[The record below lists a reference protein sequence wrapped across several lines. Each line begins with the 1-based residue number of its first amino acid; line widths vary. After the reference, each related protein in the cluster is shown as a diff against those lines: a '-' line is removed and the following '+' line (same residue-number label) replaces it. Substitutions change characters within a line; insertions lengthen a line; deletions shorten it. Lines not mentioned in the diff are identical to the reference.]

1 MIPSGGLILMQE
13 PRIGDISDFWG
24 TISDS
29 NKTVSFQVTGK
40 ITLENLSVTNCNC
53 VGFFCDRQNLQD
65 NKKTENVVHV
75 TVLVTHDM
83 LNLL

>member
-29 NKTVSFQVTGK
+29 NKTVSFQVTSR
-40 ITLENLSVTNCNC
+40 ITLNNLCVTNCNC
-53 VGFFCDRQNLQD
+53 AGFFTIDKNLQD
-65 NKKTENVVHV
+65 NQKNGNCCPCYSSG
-75 TVLVTHDM
+75 DA
-83 LNLL
+83 